1 MPVKDGG
8 DSPYVGVWAKPTPQ
22 HRDFTFLL
30 SAFFSS
36 PLEAWPKSSNAPEEW
51 GGASPWK
58 LVSRVAS
65 REYVGVRAILVMLSQ
80 CIFPRGTFRPGF

>member
-1 MPVKDGG
+1 M
-8 DSPYVGVWAKPTPQ
+8 GVWAKPTPPSMPAS
-22 HRDFTFLL
+22 FL
-30 SAFFSS
+30 AVAVFSS
-36 PLEAWPKSSNAPEEW
+36 LLEAWPKSSNAPEKW

-65 REYVGVRAILVMLSQ
+65 REYVGVRATLVMLSQ

>member
-1 MPVKDGG
+1 MPTLKEMNRHMWGCGLRPD
-8 DSPYVGVWAKPTPQ
+8 P
-22 HRDFTFLL
+22 HICLFLSL
-30 SAFFSS
+30 AVTLFSS
-36 PLEAWPKSSNAPEEW
+36 LLEAWPKSSNAPEKG

-80 CIFPRGTFRPGF
+80 CVFPRGTFRPGF